1 MDIARTSPKLI
12 AQARLTDAIR
22 HSPTM
27 AIQRE
32 QVGVMRGASV
42 PRRGR
47 PEADVSSA
55 GALASVPPRVSAL
68 PFDRAS
74 RTFPTALPAAWQ
86 SVAQL
91 VNLPPDSFGKL
102 EDIKLDIGEGEI
114 TGKDLQIALI
124 TSLSKVIGVK
134 PGFGYRVASLDL
146 YAPDTMGPEY
156 NTPRRGPRDAGVA

>member
-1 MDIARTSPKLI
+1 MPGAAVRTGAVAQIVDHRPGVTVQRELMDIARTSPKLI

-102 EDIKLDIGEGEI
+102 EDIKLDMGEGEI
-114 TGKDLQIALI
+114 TARI
-124 TSLSKVIGVK
+124 SRSH
-134 PGFGYRVASLDL
+134 
-146 YAPDTMGPEY
+146 
-156 NTPRRGPRDAGVA
+156 